1 MNEYSIVMPTGE
13 SIFVRNIYCI
23 GRNYLDHISELNNDE
38 PDEPFF
44 FQKSL
49 PALNTS
55 NLIYLPE
62 GREIHH
68 ELEIV
73 IIIHKDCE
81 NIFSANATSYIGG
94 YALGL
99 DLTDR
104 PFQNK
109 LKDKKLPWLLSKSF
123 KGSAVLSDF
132 KNGPIDEEFWLVIN
146 GVEKQRG
153 HINQM
158 INSISEQID
167 YLSKKIPLLKGDLVF
182 TGSPGGVGII
192 SSGDTL
198 KIGIGTKVVKT
209 LDVQ

>member
-1 MNEYSIVMPTGE
+1 MNEYTIVVPKGE
-13 SIFVRNIYCI
+13 VISVRNIYCI

-49 PALNTS
+49 PSLNTS
-55 NLIYLPE
+55 DLIDIPE

-73 IIIHKDCE
+73 IFIHKDGE
-81 NIFSANATSYIGG
+81 YILSDNATSYIGG

-104 PFQNK
+104 PFQNE
-109 LKDKKLPWLLSKSF
+109 LKNKKLPWLLSKSF

-132 KNGPIDEEFWLVIN
+132 KNGPIDKEFWLEIN

-158 INSISEQID
+158 INS
-167 YLSKKIPLLKGDLVF
+167 K
-182 TGSPGGVGII
+182 
-192 SSGDTL
+192 
-198 KIGIGTKVVKT
+198 
-209 LDVQ
+209 

>member
-1 MNEYSIVMPTGE
+1 MNEYTIVVPKGE
-13 SIFVRNIYCI
+13 VISVRNIYCI

-49 PALNTS
+49 PSLNTS
-55 NLIYLPE
+55 DLIDIPK

-73 IIIHKDCE
+73 IFIHKDGE
-81 NIFSANATSYIGG
+81 YISSDNATSYIGG

-104 PFQNK
+104 PFQNE
-109 LKDKKLPWLLSKSF
+109 LKNKKLPWLLSKSF

-132 KNGPIDEEFWLVIN
+132 KNGPIDKEFWLEIN

-158 INSISEQID
+158 INSISEQVA

-182 TGSPGGVGII
+182 TGSPAGVGII

-198 KIGIGTKVVKT
+198 EMGIGTKVVKR
-209 LDVQ
+209 LAVQ

>member
-1 MNEYSIVMPTGE
+1 MNEYTIVVPKGE
-13 SIFVRNIYCI
+13 VISVRNIYCI

-49 PALNTS
+49 PSLNTS
-55 NLIYLPE
+55 DLIDIPE

-73 IIIHKDCE
+73 IFIHKDGE
-81 NIFSANATSYIGG
+81 YILSDNATSYIGG

-109 LKDKKLPWLLSKSF
+109 LKNKKLPWLLSKSF

-132 KNGPIDEEFWLVIN
+132 KNGPIDKEFWLEIN

-158 INSISEQID
+158 INSISEQIA

-198 KIGIGTKVVKT
+198 EMGIGTKVVKR
-209 LDVQ
+209 LAVQ